1 MDRPAGVLTGGD
13 PAAAVGDRRNMT
25 FGLAFMSRLC
35 NTTYP
40 GSREGFIL
48 VENMP
53 ASTLSKHTND
63 GQRVFREIAR
73 TDERRREEL
82 ADFLRHRREALKP
95 EELGL
100 PNGGRRR
107 TPGLRREEVA
117 QLAGVG
123 TTWYT
128 WLEQGRDVRA
138 SLDVL
143 EALARALRLNQAERS
158 HLIMLGRGEEAPP
171 CKSPVERVSP
181 TLRRLIENL
190 GPNPAYIIG
199 RRWDYLAWNDAA
211 VALLGDLGAIP
222 RAARNHAWLTF
233 TDPARREMFTDWERS
248 SRMLV
253 AKFRAD
259 SARHLGDPA
268 FETLIAALR
277 RSSREFAR
285 AWERHEVSRSGESR
299 KDLRHPL
306 AGMMSFSHAV
316 FHPAEKLDQ
325 RLILYSPL
333 PDNETA
339 VKLARLMSSR
349 PTLAP
354 PTTPSRRGPALAVLG

>member
-1 MDRPAGVLTGGD
+1 
-13 PAAAVGDRRNMT
+13 
-25 FGLAFMSRLC
+25 
-35 NTTYP
+35 
-40 GSREGFIL
+40 
-48 VENMP
+48 MP
-53 ASTLSKHTND
+53 VSTSVDSLND
-63 GQRVFREIAR
+63 GGRAFRETAR
-73 TDERRREEL
+73 TGERRREEL
-82 ADFLRHRREALKP
+82 ADFLRHRREAIKP
-95 EELGL
+95 HDVGL

-123 TTWYT
+123 ATWYT

-222 RAARNHAWLTF
+222 RPARNHAWLTF

-248 SRMLV
+248 SRTLV

-268 FETLIAALR
+268 FESLIAVLR
-277 RSSREFAR
+277 RSSPEFER
-285 AWERHEVSRSGESR
+285 AWERHEVSRSGDSR
-299 KDLRHPL
+299 KDLRHPA

-325 RLILYSPL
+325 RLVLYSPL
-333 PDNETA
+333 AKNETA
-339 VKLARLMSSR
+339 AKLERLMSSR
-349 PTLAP
+349 
-354 PTTPSRRGPALAVLG
+354 RALATPPASPPVPAMAIAS